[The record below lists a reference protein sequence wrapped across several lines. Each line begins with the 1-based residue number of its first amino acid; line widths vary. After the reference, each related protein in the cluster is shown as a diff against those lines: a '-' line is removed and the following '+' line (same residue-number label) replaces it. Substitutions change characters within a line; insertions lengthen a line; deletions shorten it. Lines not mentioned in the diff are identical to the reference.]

1 MTTKQFISVGCLSL
15 LMAATA
21 YAGSISSSMVPAQV
35 KEAFA
40 KQFPQAQVL
49 EWDYED
55 DENAYE
61 VEAKVQ
67 RAEIKALYREN
78 GELIR
83 SKEDV
88 STHQIPSFVLEEI
101 QKNWPRAEV
110 LGANK
115 ITTPKETVWDVGLKF
130 RDRHHNVKIKSRD

>member
-101 QKNWPRAEV
+101 QKIGPEQRCSE
-110 LGANK
+110 
-115 ITTPKETVWDVGLKF
+115 P
-130 RDRHHNVKIKSRD
+130 IKSQRPKKQFGMLV